1 VALSIGVLIGGPL
14 VRLDQL
20 LADTLHTHASEAPA
34 LTDFLHIIILLGSL
48 KALVFVR
55 VIVAIALIVRRCW
68 SALAAWLVAVLGS
81 EALNLLLK
89 EIFARPRP
97 SFEHPLVVETSYSFP
112 SGQAMESLVNYG
124 MLAYFAVL
132 TLKYL
137 YTREFRLGIYVSAWS
152 PWK

>member
-1 VALSIGVLIGGPL
+1 LLITAGCSCLFVALSIGVLIGGPL

-97 SFEHPLVVETSYSFP
+97 PSNTRWWSRPRIPFPADRRWSRWSFTGCLPTSP
-112 SGQAMESLVNYG
+112 C
-124 MLAYFAVL
+124 
-132 TLKYL
+132 
-137 YTREFRLGIYVSAWS
+137 S
-152 PWK
+152 P